1 MKVIPMLRLPLS
13 ALLLLLTATSFL
25 HAADGPAITVVKDPS
40 AGPLESYA
48 ANELSGLLK
57 TLFDAKVT
65 EAKGNP
71 PTGATNVIRLGA
83 APSKDFLPA
92 DLGKQGHIV
101 KSTPSGLVIAGGSP
115 VATLWAV
122 YEFGYANGMRYLT
135 SGDFPPKEKPAFTLD
150 GYDIVRKPLQTI
162 RAWHIRTHGP
172 ASQ

>member
-13 ALLLLLTATSFL
+13 ALLLLLTASPSL
-25 HAADGPAITVVKDPS
+25 PAADGPSVTIVTNPKAD
-40 AGPLESYA
+40 PLESYA

-92 DLGKQGHIV
+92 DLGKQGHI
-101 KSTPSGLVIAGGSP
+101 
-115 VATLWAV
+115 
-122 YEFGYANGMRYLT
+122 
-135 SGDFPPKEKPAFTLD
+135 
-150 GYDIVRKPLQTI
+150 
-162 RAWHIRTHGP
+162 
-172 ASQ
+172 